1 MGVEIERK
9 YLLNLD
15 VWNALSKP
23 IPKFLRQGYMIKQPG
38 KTVRVRIADKQAFI
52 TIKGKSAG
60 MSRSEYEYE
69 IPVAD
74 AEELLNDFCDAE
86 IIKHRYEI
94 IFTGKLWEV
103 DVFMGDNEGLYVA
116 EIELTSETEAFEL
129 PEWVGDEVTAD
140 KRYFNSNLSAK
151 PFSTW

>member
-9 YLLNLD
+9 YLLNLGI
-15 VWNALSKP
+15 WNELSKP
-23 IPKFLRQGYMIKQPG
+23 VPKFLRQGYLLKEPG

-74 AEELLNDFCDAE
+74 AEELLNAFCDT
-86 IIKHRYEI
+86 IISKHRYEI
-94 IFTGKLWEV
+94 TFAGKLWEV
-103 DVFMGDNEGLYVA
+103 DVFMGDNEGLYIA
-116 EIELTSETEAFEL
+116 EIELDDEAESFEL
-129 PEWVGDEVTAD
+129 PEWVGEEVTAD
-140 KRYFNSNLSAK
+140 KRYFNSNLSVR
-151 PFSTW
+151 PYSTW